1 MIKKKKQ
8 EKCLNLRIQPI
19 NHKNIKVDKASMKKD
34 EKDRT
39 FFFFCFLSDCHYC
52 SVPIKM
58 RLFNFKFYV
67 YGVKNTIRYLITH
80 QITFYTARPLK
91 NWIWNVVC
99 VKQFLRTFLIEFH
112 KTLFFLRFKSAFEK
126 FWNFFIFFFTSN

>member
-1 MIKKKKQ
+1 LIKKKKQ

-39 FFFFCFLSDCHYC
+39 FFFCFLSDCHYC

-67 YGVKNTIRYLITH
+67 YGVKNTIKYLITH
-80 QITFYTARPLK
+80 QTVFYTVRPLK
-91 NWIWNVVC
+91 NWVWNVVF
-99 VKQFLRTFLIEFH
+99 VKQFLHTFLIEFH
-112 KTLFFLRFKSAFEK
+112 KNAICFYVSKVFLKNFEIFLFFSLL
-126 FWNFFIFFFTSN
+126 